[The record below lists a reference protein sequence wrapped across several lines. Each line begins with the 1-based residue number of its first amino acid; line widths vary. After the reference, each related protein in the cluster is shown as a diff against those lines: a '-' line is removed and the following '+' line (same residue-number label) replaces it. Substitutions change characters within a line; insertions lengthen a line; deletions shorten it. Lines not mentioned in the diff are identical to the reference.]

1 MPGSTIGIRLAGLSL
16 PGTREHTI
24 VSAAALPEFPPLDDA
39 TVAVSEAFPASRA
52 HYLVLQTL
60 VGIVLGCQLWFG
72 VEPIAIRSLSGLIL
86 FGLGVMLI
94 ALILVPKTILQAT
107 WFNATLVGLDTAFV
121 TATIYLS
128 GNARSDLYLYYFIL
142 MLIAASLRRLT
153 YIIGFSLVLCVGYGF
168 ILYGGIIQTGTLSV
182 GHLLGAPVMLVMA
195 VLYGMAL
202 ETIGVERQQ
211 KTLLQDSI
219 DSLRKTERALQAAHD
234 DLQARVTGLKNDL
247 SRANDHVQ
255 QEKTEREGLE
265 RQLQDIQ
272 KMDALGRI
280 AGSIANEFSHLLSVI
295 GKQTG
300 MVLSRLKPD
309 DPLYAPVDEIFRT
322 GEQAS
327 ALTAQLAT
335 LGVQEGQVRQILSL
349 KTVLAEIQGVIKG
362 LLSDRIDLQI
372 AVEDTPLLVEVDRE
386 GLEQVLFQLTVNA
399 RDAMPNGGRLQ
410 IEVNR
415 TPGNSETRQTAGL
428 QDQKARVLIQLRDTG
443 SGMSRDTQS
452 RMFEPFFSTK
462 ETNVGLGLT
471 AVYGIVK
478 QSGGHVEVASQPGQG
493 TVVRVYLPL
502 TVQARYTEQPLSKAV
517 TAKGNETVLLVEP
530 NEIGRKLA
538 LSTLLRHHYQVL
550 EAGSPVEAL
559 LLTQQHSGPIHLAV
573 SDLVMPEISGR
584 DLARRLLRQYPTMKT
599 LFVSGYDDEAILS
612 HRIKRQYLLRRPY
625 RQTGMFRC
633 CS

>member
-1 MPGSTIGIRLAGLSL
+1 
-16 PGTREHTI
+16 
-24 VSAAALPEFPPLDDA
+24 VSAPTLLESPPPADAAA
-39 TVAVSEAFPASRA
+39 TASEAFPVSRT
-52 HYLVLQTL
+52 HYLVLQAL
-60 VGIVLGCQLWFG
+60 VGIVLGYQLWYG
-72 VEPIAIRSLSGLIL
+72 VEPITVQSLSGLIL
-86 FGLGVMLI
+86 FGLGVMLM
-94 ALILVPKTILQAT
+94 ALLLVPKTILQAT
-107 WFNATLVGLDTAFV
+107 WFNAALVGLDTAFV

-128 GNARSDLYLYYFIL
+128 GNARSDLYLSYFIL

-153 YIIGFSLVLCVGYGF
+153 HIIGFSLVLCAGYGF
-168 ILYGGIIQTGTLSV
+168 ILYGGIIQSGTLSV

-202 ETIGVERQQ
+202 ETIGIERQQ
-211 KTLLQDSI
+211 KTLLLESI
-219 DSLRKTERALQAAHD
+219 ESLRKTEQMLQASRD
-234 DLQARVTGLKNDL
+234 DLQVRINGLKSDL
-247 SRANDHVQ
+247 SRANEHVQ

-265 RQLQDIQ
+265 RQLQDVQ
-272 KMDALGRI
+272 KMEALGRI

-300 MVLSRLKPD
+300 VVLSRLKPD
-309 DPLYAPVDEIFRT
+309 DSLYGPVDEIFRT

-335 LGVQEGQVRQILSL
+335 LGIQEGQVRQVLSL
-349 KTVLAEIQGVIKG
+349 KTVLAEIRGVIKG

-372 AVEDTPLLVEVDRE
+372 AVEDAPLLVEVDRE
-386 GLEQVLFQLTVNA
+386 GLEQVLFQLAVNA
-399 RDAMPNGGRLQ
+399 RDAMPKGGRLQ
-410 IEVNR
+410 IEVKR
-415 TPGNSETRQTAGL
+415 VPGSSEQRQPTRL
-428 QDQKARVLIQLRDTG
+428 QDQKPGVLIQVRDTG

-478 QSGGHVEVASQPGQG
+478 QNAGRVEVASRPGQG

-502 TVQARYTEQPLSKAV
+502 AAQASHTDQALSKAV
-517 TAKGNETVLLVEP
+517 AAKGNETVLLVEP

-550 EAGSPVEAL
+550 EAGTPVEAL
-559 LLTQQHSGPIHLAV
+559 LLTQQHPGPVHLTV

-584 DLARRLLRQYPTMKT
+584 DLARRLIKQYPRMKA

-612 HRIKRQYLLRRPY
+612 HRINRHYLLRRPY
-625 RQTGMFRC
+625 RQAGLVEKVRELLDA
-633 CS
+633 